1 MKTIFTSDE
10 ILDYISS
17 LNLQLQGENILYNS
31 HSKMFLEEDIQS
43 PKDALKYVQDLG
55 RAEGMMY
62 GKIEMIE
69 SLIEFFQLKEK

>member
-17 LNLQLQGENILYNS
+17 LNLQLQGENILFDS
-31 HSKMFLEEDIQS
+31 HSKLFIEADIQS
-43 PKDALKYVQDLG
+43 PKDALKYVHDLG

-69 SLIEFFQLKEK
+69 SLIKFFELKEK